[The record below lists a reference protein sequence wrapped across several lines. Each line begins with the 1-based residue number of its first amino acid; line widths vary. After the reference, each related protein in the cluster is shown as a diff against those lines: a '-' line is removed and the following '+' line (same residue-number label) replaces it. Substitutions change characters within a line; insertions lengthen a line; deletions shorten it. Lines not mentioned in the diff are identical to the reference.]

1 MSDRQADPDFLLAVE
16 YNGASK
22 LNTRIEI
29 HERFSTNSEGWFHW
43 LYDHLHLPSPSLIL
57 ELGSGPGTLWLENS
71 NRIPCGWFIILSDLS
86 TGMLEQ
92 AWQTLHWPQFRF
104 AAVDA
109 AAIPFAAGQFDA
121 VIANGLFDHVPERE
135 RAFAEIQRVLKPG
148 GFLYTTTGGHAHLQ
162 ELGALVRPFVPD
174 ADYGGTSERFGLE
187 NGAALL
193 SPWFTDIN
201 RYHYDD
207 RLVFREAG
215 PILAYVLSEADVSH
229 KLVGEKRAEFIRFVE
244 RQLLAQGSV
253 QVRLNKGLFVARKAN
268 F

>member
-1 MSDRQADPDFLLAVE
+1 MSDRQADPDFLLAAE

-29 HERFSTNSEGWFHW
+29 QDHFGGGTESWFRW
-43 LYDHLHLPSPSLIL
+43 LYDRLRLPWPCLIL

-71 NRIPCGWFIILSDLS
+71 DRIPCGWFIILSDLS
-86 TGMLEQ
+86 TRMLEQ
-92 AWQTLHWPQFRF
+92 ARQTLHRRQFTF
-104 AAVDA
+104 ATVDV

-121 VIANGLFDHVPERE
+121 VIANGLFDHVPERK

-162 ELGALVRPFVPD
+162 ELEALVRPFVPD
-174 ADYGGTSERFGLE
+174 ADYGGASERFGLE

-193 SPWFTDIN
+193 SPWFTDV
-201 RYHYDD
+201 RCYRYDD